1 MESLANRI
9 RPDKLSDFIGQFR
22 LTEKE
27 RLLYLTLQKNTYS
40 FFILWSFFSWT
51 YASDLVK

>member
-9 RPDKLSDFIGQFR
+9 RPDKLSDFVSQFR

-27 RLLYLTLQKNTYS
+27 RLLCLTLQKNTYS
-40 FFILWSFFSWT
+40 FLFFGASFLGLTRQIW
-51 YASDLVK
+51 